1 MAQAITVNQNKGSL
15 GTGSLVVRS
24 DATGFI
30 STSDNAP
37 ALNRANT
44 AGETISSMHIAEIK
58 WTNLYTYGIWYI
70 YRGSSIVYRCYGQG
84 GHLKL
89 AENSMRLE
97 TPTEAQAN
105 LVFVE
110 SGFGSIVIK
119 MHKNSGE

>member
-1 MAQAITVNQNKGSL
+1 MAQTITVNQSKGSR
-15 GTGSLVVRS
+15 GVSTLVVRS

-44 AGETISSMHIAEIK
+44 AGEIISSMHIAEIK

-70 YRGSSIVYRCYGQG
+70 YRGSTIVYRCYGQG

-105 LVFVE
+105 LVFTE
-110 SGFGSIVIK
+110 SGFGSIIIK

>member
-105 LVFVE
+105 LVFTE
-110 SGFGSIVIK
+110 SGFGSIIIK

>member
-1 MAQAITVNQNKGSL
+1 MAVYQTVNTSKGSL
-15 GTGSLVVRS
+15 GTGSIVVNS
-24 DATGFI
+24 TQTGFL

-37 ALNRANT
+37 SYARANT

-58 WTNLYTYGIWYI
+58 WTNLYTYGYWYI
-70 YRGSSIVYRCYGQG
+70 YRGSTLVYRCFGQG

-105 LVFVE
+105 VVFTE
-110 SGFGSIVIK
+110 YGAGSIIIK

>member
-1 MAQAITVNQNKGSL
+1 MAQSITVNQSKGSL
-15 GTGSLVVRS
+15 GTGSIVVRS

-37 ALNRANT
+37 SYARANT

-58 WTNLYTYGIWYI
+58 WTNLRTYGYWYI
-70 YRGSSIVYRCYGQG
+70 YRGSSLVFRCWGQN

-89 AENSMRLE
+89 AENSLRLE

-105 LVFVE
+105 LQFVE
-110 SGFGSIVIK
+110 SGAGSIVIK

>member
-1 MAQAITVNQNKGSL
+1 MAQSITVNQSKGSL
-15 GTGSLVVRS
+15 GTGSLVISS
-24 DATGFI
+24 DQTGFI

-44 AGETISSMHIAEIK
+44 AGEIISSMHIAEIK
-58 WTNLYTYGIWYI
+58 WTNLYTYGYWYI
-70 YRGSSIVYRCYGQG
+70 YRGSTLVYRCYGQG

-89 AENSMRLE
+89 AENQMRLE

-105 LVFVE
+105 LIFSE
-110 SGFGSIVIK
+110 SGYGSIVIK

>member
-1 MAQAITVNQNKGSL
+1 MAIYQTVNTSKGSL
-15 GTGSLVVRS
+15 GTGSIVIVS
-24 DATGFI
+24 DQTGFL

-37 ALNRANT
+37 SYARANT

-58 WTNLYTYGIWYI
+58 WTNALTYGYWYI
-70 YRGSSIVYRCYGQG
+70 YRGSSIVFRCFGQG

-105 LVFVE
+105 LVFTE
-110 SGFGSIVIK
+110 SGYGSIIIK

>member
-1 MAQAITVNQNKGSL
+1 MAQIITVNQSKGSR
-15 GTGSLVVRS
+15 GVSTLVVRS

-37 ALNRANT
+37 SYARANT
-44 AGETISSMHIAEIK
+44 AGEIISSMHIAEIK

-105 LVFVE
+105 LVFNE
-110 SGFGSIVIK
+110 SGYGSIIIK
-119 MHKNSGE
+119 MHNNSGE